1 MKSDFT
7 PRLQR
12 AWAIAAVGAGTLI
25 YGAIEKGEANSKAK
39 QLQNSRPQLP
49 NSPYT
54 ADELSLSKSEL
65 ANPLSADASRSL
77 QEDNDRSLS
86 TSIDAILKGGG
97 SVNNVAQVFDGSQR
111 GNQRLALMKEN
122 LRLNKIN
129 NFMNASRNAEQE
141 RQQQFQFN
149 QFAPWADQAQAN
161 AAAKAGADQTI
172 NSGVN
177 TLSSSIAGKVAS
189 DRNNAAM
196 NAYLNGGSVSD
207 PGGASGA
214 TFSSPNT
221 TALATGGQSPQV
233 GGDGQIAPLN
243 LDFTNSANNN
253 VWNIPGNS

>member
-1 MKSDFT
+1 M
-7 PRLQR
+7 
-12 AWAIAAVGAGTLI
+12 AWVAAAVGAGTLI
-25 YGAIEKGEANSKAK
+25 YGAIEKGNANSKAK
-39 QLQNSRPQLP
+39 QLQNSRPKLA

-54 ADELSLSKSEL
+54 SDELALSKSEL

-97 SVNNVAQVFDGSQR
+97 DVNNVAQVFDGSQR

-129 NFMNASRNAEQE
+129 NFMSASRNAEQE

-149 QFAPWADQAQAN
+149 QWAPWADQAQAN
-161 AAAKAGADQTI
+161 SAAKAGADQTI
-172 NSGVN
+172 NSGIN
-177 TLSSSIAGKVAS
+177 TVGGAVAGKVAS

-196 NAYLNGGSVSD
+196 NAYLNGGNVSD
-207 PGGASGA
+207 PGGATGA
-214 TFSSPNT
+214 QFSSPST
-221 TALATGGQSPQV
+221 TALETGGQAPQV
-233 GGDGQIAPLN
+233 GGNGQIAPLN
-243 LDFTNSANNN
+243 LDFTNSSTNN